1 LIGTALYVFYQS
13 HPERMDPTLSID
25 ATFPLFIA
33 AELPV
38 GITGLLIAG
47 IFAASMSTLSS
58 ILNSVATVSTV
69 DFYEKIVRNPKPKS
83 SMRFAEIVTVVA
95 GLIGVGLALLLSR
108 YEIESVLDLALELWG
123 LVGGGFAG
131 AYTLGMFTR
140 RSNWQGVIIGV
151 AVSIIITL
159 FIWSMDILHPFF
171 YLPLS
176 ILVCIVAGYSASWL
190 FPPPGSLA
198 GLTTYKQDVAV
209 QPPVV

>member
-1 LIGTALYVFYQS
+1 LT
-13 HPERMDPTLSID
+13 ID

-58 ILNSVATVSTV
+58 ILNSVATVATV
-69 DFYEKIVRNPKPKS
+69 DFYEKVAKNPLPKRS
-83 SMRFAEIVTVVA
+83 LRFAEIVTVVA
-95 GLIGVGLALLLSR
+95 GFIGVGLALLLSR

-140 RSNWQGVIIGV
+140 RSNWQGVVIGV
-151 AVSIIITL
+151 AVSIIVTL
-159 FIWSMDILHPFF
+159 LIWSTDLLHPFF
-171 YLPLS
+171 FLPLS
-176 ILVCIVAGYSASWL
+176 IMVCIVVGYAASWL
-190 FPPPGSLA
+190 FPPPERLE
-198 GLTTYKQDVAV
+198 GLTIYKQDI
-209 QPPVV
+209 VVDSTDS